1 MDALT
6 GENTY
11 QLGPYEGEKY
21 GSHHPT
27 LTHTHTHIHT
37 YTHSFP
43 FRSSSFVCLRCRP
56 IHPFIRYA
64 FLTDDDARSFFWGGC
79 RFNAARVKALLDDT
93 LEEWFAEKEYDASSA
108 SGWTVDVTRAIEE
121 RIRDLEFP
129 RYKVV
134 VQVVVGQNKGQGVN
148 AVSRCLWSVETDTW
162 TSSSYKNASLFAVAM
177 AFGVYFE

>member
-1 MDALT
+1 MSSL
-6 GENTY
+6 
-11 QLGPYEGEKY
+11 
-21 GSHHPT
+21 
-27 LTHTHTHIHT
+27 
-37 YTHSFP
+37 HS
-43 FRSSSFVCLRCRP
+43 
-56 IHPFIRYA
+56 